1 MAGNSF
7 PTIEATIEVIDLSSV
22 WGGSDQQTDAA
33 RLALSQAT
41 SAVQAVAQRVA
52 PQDTGMTDMLMQVLS
67 NRRSGPG
74 PTSAPALPPT
84 STLTR

>member
-1 MAGNSF
+1 MAGKSF
-7 PTIEATIEVIDLSSV
+7 STIEVIDLSGV
-22 WGGSDQQTDAA
+22 WGGSDKQTEAA
-33 RLALSQAT
+33 KQALAQAT
-41 SAVQAVAQRVA
+41 SAVQDVAKRA
-52 PQDTGMTDMLMQVLS
+52 SPQDTGMTDMLMQVLS

>member
-1 MAGNSF
+1 VAGNTF
-7 PTIEATIEVIDLSSV
+7 PTIEVIDLSGV
-22 WGGSDQQTDAA
+22 WGGSDKQTEAA
-33 RLALSQAT
+33 KLAIAQAT
-41 SAVQAVAQRVA
+41 SAVQAAAKRVA
-52 PQDTGMTDMLMQVLS
+52 PRDTGMTDVLMQVLS

>member
-1 MAGNSF
+1 MAGNPF
-7 PTIEATIEVIDLSSV
+7 PTIEVIDLSGV
-22 WGGSDQQTDAA
+22 WGGSDKQTEAA
-33 RLALSQAT
+33 RAAIAQAT
-41 SAVQAVAQRVA
+41 SAVDGFARRVA
-52 PQDTGMTDMLMQVLS
+52 PQDTSMTDMLMQLLS

>member
-1 MAGNSF
+1 VAGNPF
-7 PTIEATIEVIDLSSV
+7 PTIEVIDLSGV
-22 WGGSDQQTDAA
+22 WGGSDKQTEAA
-33 RLALSQAT
+33 KAAIAQAT
-41 SAVQAVAQRVA
+41 SAVDAFAKRVA
-52 PQDTGMTDMLMQVLS
+52 PKDTSMTDVLMQVLS